1 MTIYYVYAYL
11 REDQSPYYIGKGKND
26 RAYDNN
32 DHKKHGIYLPVD
44 QSRIVILKDTLTNQ
58 EALDLEATL
67 IRQHGRRDIGTGI
80 LYNKTD
86 GGVNPILYGEHN
98 GMTGKKHSEETL
110 RKIRNSKLG
119 RNRRNDKIITCT
131 ECNSQ
136 HTAQGFRFHC
146 LSEHPNSN
154 ILETMRPY
162 KCNQCDNAYTLK
174 NGLRAHIKREHTPT
188 I

>member
-110 RKIRNSKLG
+110 RKISLAKKGVKHKTINTNKKL
-119 RNRRNDKIITCT
+119 CPY
-131 ECNSQ
+131 CNEHKS
-136 HTAQGFRFHC
+136 TRGFTFHINAC
-146 LSEHPNSN
+146 VL
-154 ILETMRPY
+154 
-162 KCNQCDNAYTLK
+162 KCPAVAL
-174 NGLRAHIKREHTPT
+174 
-188 I
+188 